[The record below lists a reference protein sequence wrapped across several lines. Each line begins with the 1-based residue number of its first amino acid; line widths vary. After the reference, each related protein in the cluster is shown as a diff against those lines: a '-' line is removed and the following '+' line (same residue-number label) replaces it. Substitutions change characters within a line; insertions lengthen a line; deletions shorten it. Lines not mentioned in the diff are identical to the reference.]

1 MIKETSTGVDFNEI
15 GRQILASASRART
28 MSLKSSMYH
37 ITQEEH
43 DALLQANPYLI
54 DIVPEG
60 TFHAPQFML
69 KKGAEL
75 GYHCHILR
83 TLGEKDLGLMITM
96 VENDVYAET
105 HRVGKVKKPYS
116 IDKIGQGELEELVMQ
131 AGDQLSHLPNDA
143 RRKPSKK
150 AKQIGTYV
158 PFPTR

>member
-15 GRQILASASRART
+15 WRQIQSAARRNGQ
-28 MSLKSSMYH
+28 LRSSMSH

-43 DALLQANPYLI
+43 DALLRANPNLI
-54 DIVPEG
+54 DIVPGG
-60 TFHAPQFML
+60 TWEAPQFML
-69 KKGAEL
+69 KRGAEL

-83 TLGEKDLGLMITM
+83 TLGGKDLGLMVTM
-96 VENDVYAET
+96 VEKDVYVET

-143 RRKPSKK
+143 RRKPSGK
-150 AKQIGTYV
+150 AKLIGTYI
-158 PFPTR
+158 PLQIR